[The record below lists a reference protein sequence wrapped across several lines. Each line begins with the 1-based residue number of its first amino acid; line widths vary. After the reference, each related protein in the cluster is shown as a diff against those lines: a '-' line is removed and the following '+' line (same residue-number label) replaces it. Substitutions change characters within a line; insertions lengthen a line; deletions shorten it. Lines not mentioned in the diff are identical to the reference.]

1 MIAELGV
8 VIYNALDFGNKT
20 EEERQL
26 SPELEH
32 IIDILTSAGKC
43 IFCNHGREEERGVS
57 TIPLKDEF
65 WKIFPFFLS
74 PKEGHPPDASARQR
88 QGGDIGI

>member
-43 IFCNHGREEERGVS
+43 IFRNHGREEGKGGSVNNS
-57 TIPLKDEF
+57 LKVE
-65 WKIFPFFLS
+65 
-74 PKEGHPPDASARQR
+74 
-88 QGGDIGI
+88 IG

>member
-32 IIDILTSAGKC
+32 IIDILTSTGK
-43 IFCNHGREEERGVS
+43 ISFTYNFSVNKNGS
-57 TIPLKDEF
+57 SLI
-65 WKIFPFFLS
+65 
-74 PKEGHPPDASARQR
+74 
-88 QGGDIGI
+88 